1 MNMDLANAMRA
12 ATQLTRAQKLVEATR
27 LLQSALSGREVVPS
41 APPHAQPAKVRAIEG
56 RVIDLTPNITARDLT
71 VPSQGN
77 PDASSEG
84 WRPQPLTKAWSG
96 PLEGLVGTLA
106 KGELG
111 SFNLDALAGLKP
123 RKALEIPEGA
133 QFLSRSFTCAAGSR
147 SYKLYI
153 PSRHAVPRRGLI
165 VMLHGGT
172 QDGDDFAA
180 GTRMND
186 LAEKHGLLVAYP
198 TQPKAANASLCWN
211 WFARENQI
219 RGAGEPSIIAG
230 ITKDIIATYDIDP
243 ARVFVAGLSAGG
255 AMAAVMGATYPDLY
269 AAVGV
274 HSGLPYKSAAD
285 LPSAFAAMRGDAGP
299 LGVRSRK
306 SHSAANDAPRIR
318 TIVFHGDADN
328 IVHPSN
334 AANIVGAAKEGESI
348 ERAEA
353 RHTASRPH
361 TRTVTRDKTGK
372 VVVEHWLI
380 HGSGHAWSGGSRDG
394 TYTDPQGPD
403 ASSEMLRFFLEARLE
418 LVGAE

>member
-1 MNMDLANAMRA
+1 
-12 ATQLTRAQKLVEATR
+12 
-27 LLQSALSGREVVPS
+27 
-41 APPHAQPAKVRAIEG
+41 
-56 RVIDLTPNITARDLT
+56 
-71 VPSQGN
+71 
-77 PDASSEG
+77 
-84 WRPQPLTKAWSG
+84 
-96 PLEGLVGTLA
+96 
-106 KGELG
+106 
-111 SFNLDALAGLKP
+111 
-123 RKALEIPEGA
+123 EGA
-133 QFLSRSFTCAAGSR
+133 QFISRSFACAAGSR

-153 PSRHAVPRRGLI
+153 PSRHAVGRRGLI

-211 WFARENQI
+211 WFTPENQI

-274 HSGLPYKSAAD
+274 HSGLPYRSAAD
-285 LPSAFAAMRGDAGP
+285 LPSAFAAMRGDARLRGR
-299 LGVRSRK
+299 RSRK
-306 SHSAANDAPRIR
+306 SRGSGHENPRIR

-334 AANIVGAAKEGESI
+334 AANMVKAERAGESD
-348 ERAEA
+348 ERAEE
-353 RHTASRPH
+353 RH
-361 TRTVTRDKTGK
+361 
-372 VVVEHWLI
+372 
-380 HGSGHAWSGGSRDG
+380 
-394 TYTDPQGPD
+394 
-403 ASSEMLRFFLEARLE
+403 
-418 LVGAE
+418 